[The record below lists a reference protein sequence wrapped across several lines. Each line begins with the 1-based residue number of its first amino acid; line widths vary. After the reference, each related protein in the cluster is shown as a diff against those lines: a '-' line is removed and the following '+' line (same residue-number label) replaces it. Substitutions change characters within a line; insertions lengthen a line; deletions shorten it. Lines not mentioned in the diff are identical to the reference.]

1 MFGKK
6 PTPNSARETH
16 DERRRFKRIKKN
28 FILTYFISDRPHERH
43 EITQLKD
50 ISLGGMCFITSKK
63 LEPGCQ
69 VSVELRTPYL
79 TEFTHIVGSV
89 LESHEKATNL
99 IYNTRIHFDVLNPE
113 GEVLIS
119 KLMSI
124 LDGEK
129 N

>member
-6 PTPNSARETH
+6 PTSNAARESH

-63 LEPGCQ
+63 LAPGCQ

-79 TEFTHIVGSV
+79 TEFTHIVGTV

-99 IYNTRIHFDVLNPE
+99 IYNTRIQFDVLNPE